1 MRAARNAGHNR
12 AFGTMLSLVA
22 FGISCCTPAF
32 GLSPTRA
39 SQLVTLEAES
49 QSTGCAGNGQTLFFA
64 IRKQQNGLPA
74 AFFIRPGLVL
84 VITSAEVEVT
94 GSVGSGAEVRLLI
107 GDRRQGGEVSRETV
121 VIDANGRGTANF
133 QLSNG
138 IAIAAGQSLC
148 VTVVNGTATFFG
160 GTAHG
165 FLVANQ

>member
-74 AFFIRPGLVL
+74 AFPYDPAWCWSLPVPKWR
-84 VITSAEVEVT
+84 SRAQWAAARRC
-94 GSVGSGAEVRLLI
+94 GS
-107 GDRRQGGEVSRETV
+107 
-121 VIDANGRGTANF
+121 
-133 QLSNG
+133 
-138 IAIAAGQSLC
+138 
-148 VTVVNGTATFFG
+148 
-160 GTAHG
+160 
-165 FLVANQ
+165 

>member
-107 GDRRQGGEVSRETV
+107 G
-121 VIDANGRGTANF
+121 TANF